1 MPGYGLVT
9 DDDYYWLVGYNQ
21 GVFAVEETAGTM
33 MAVAEDGGEKT
44 SLQTFA
50 QEIEALDQ
58 EYPVNYNWEYE
69 EMMENMKA
77 NLESGFITK
86 EESEEILAKL
96 QQYPERVEE

>member
-1 MPGYGLVT
+1 
-9 DDDYYWLVGYNQ
+9 
-21 GVFAVEETAGTM
+21 M

-44 SLQTFA
+44 SLQTLA